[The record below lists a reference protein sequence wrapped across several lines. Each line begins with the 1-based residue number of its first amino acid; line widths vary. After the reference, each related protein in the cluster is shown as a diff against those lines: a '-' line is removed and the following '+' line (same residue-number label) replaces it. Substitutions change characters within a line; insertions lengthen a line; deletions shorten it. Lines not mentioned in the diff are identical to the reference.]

1 MAKVKT
7 NLKAGPAPVPVITNV
22 FRVRHRVR
30 AGTPEAAGSS
40 VETIASHVSDTNAHP
55 DYLKKGGAVPSG
67 QESAVL
73 AMHASNQ
80 VAHAPV
86 SIRRAETLKTKNQYD
101 QAKSTDYVDMANNYF
116 AGQPIRHVVTA
127 YVLNQILKD
136 YVDSAMFKNVVK
148 RRMDIDGTM
157 GPVGD
162 GSQLIFIEDDADG
175 FGYAA
180 LSTKTIG
187 SSIKPVFLN
196 NGTITASSGNVGNS
210 KKPIFMESGTL
221 KASDANEGSG
231 INPVYLT
238 GGTITKSTSTVG
250 SAIKPVY
257 LDNGVITASAS
268 TIGSGKKPIYLNSGT
283 ITESAETVGSG
294 VKPVYLNSGEI
305 TASNSTVG
313 SAVKPIFLS
322 GGTITVS
329 NGNVGSATQPVF
341 LNNGTITASTGTVGT
356 SNKPIFME
364 AGTLKA
370 SDATVGSGTNPVF
383 LSGGAITKS
392 TSTVGSGVKPI
403 FMTGGTLTASGST
416 VGTSTKPVYLSSG
429 TITESSAT
437 VGSGI
442 KPVYLNNGEITA
454 SGETVGAATTPTY
467 LNNGTITALPYTVV
481 TASGSLAQT
490 ITGVKTFQSI
500 PKISNAQTLP
510 SADVDFVTVAYL
522 NQHTRIPVGGI
533 YTHSEEI
540 ALTGT
545 GSVQALLGYGT
556 WAVHAYIGNAA
567 VMYRRVS

>member
-40 VETIASHVSDTNAHP
+40 IETIASHVSDTNAHP

-73 AMHASNQ
+73 AMHAVNR

-86 SIRRAETLKTKNQYD
+86 SIRRAETLRTKNQYD
-101 QAKSTDYVDMANNYF
+101 QAKSTDYVDTANNYF
-116 AGQPIRHVVTA
+116 AGHPIRHVVTA

-148 RRMDIDGTM
+148 RRMDTDGSM

-221 KASDANEGSG
+221 KASDATEGSG

-257 LDNGVITASAS
+257 LDNGVITASVS
-268 TIGSGKKPIYLNSGT
+268 TVGSGKKPIYLNSGT

-294 VKPVYLNSGEI
+294 IKPVYLNSGEI

-356 SNKPIFME
+356 SKKPIFME

-370 SDATVGSGTNPVF
+370 SDATVGSG
-383 LSGGAITKS
+383 
-392 TSTVGSGVKPI
+392 VKPI
-403 FMTGGTLTASGST
+403 FMTGGTLTASDST
-416 VGTSTKPVYLSSG
+416 VGTSTKPVYLSNG
-429 TITESSAT
+429 IITESNAT

-442 KPVYLNNGEITA
+442 KPVYLNNGEVTA
-454 SGETVGAATTPTY
+454 SGGTVGASTTPTY

-500 PKISNAQTLP
+500 PRVSNAQTLP
-510 SADVDFVTVAYL
+510 QNDVDFVTVAYL

-540 ALTGT
+540 PLTGA
-545 GSVQALLGYGT
+545 GSVNALLGYGT
-556 WAVHAYIGNAA
+556 WAVHAYVGNAA